1 MTALNTARNTAFIR
15 LRQEGRTDE
24 VARRLVEAIELGLFA
39 EGQQL
44 PSESELALQL
54 GVATVTLREA
64 LVVLRQRGLI
74 ETRRGRNGGSF
85 VCAPVELPEALLL
98 QKLRDMSGPD
108 LRDLGDEQTA
118 ISGTAA
124 RLAAKRSSPE
134 QHARIAQHIE
144 TLKQAGS
151 RLARHRA
158 DARFHIEVAAAAQS
172 LRLTHTEM
180 RLQSEV
186 GELLWLEAAGGGE
199 VAVVEQEHRAI
210 HQALVAGDSVLAGA
224 LAEAHV
230 SRGIKRLMSLRLEL
244 LAEAEVV

>member
-1 MTALNTARNTAFIR
+1 MTALNSARNTAFIR

-24 VARRLVEAIELGLFA
+24 VARRLVEAIELGMFA

-98 QKLRDMSGPD
+98 QRLRDMSGPD

-124 RLAAKRSSPE
+124 RLAARRSSPE
-134 QHARIAQHIE
+134 QQARIAQHIE
-144 TLKQAGS
+144 TLSQASS

-172 LRLTHTEM
+172 LRLTSAEM

-186 GELLWLEAAGGGE
+186 GELLWMEAAGGSD
-199 VAVVEQEHRAI
+199 VTVVEHEHRAI
-210 HQALVAGDSVLAGA
+210 LEALVAGDAVLAGA

-230 SRGIKRLMSLRLEL
+230 SRGIKRLISLRLEL
-244 LAEAEVV
+244 LADGQD

>member
-1 MTALNTARNTAFIR
+1 MTALNSARNTAFIR

-24 VARRLVEAIELGLFA
+24 VARRLVEAIELGMFA

-85 VCAPVELPEALLL
+85 VCAPVELPEVLLL
-98 QKLRDMSGPD
+98 QRLRDMSGPD

-134 QHARIAQHIE
+134 QQARIAQHIE
-144 TLKQAGS
+144 TLSQASS

-172 LRLTHTEM
+172 LRLTSAEM

-186 GELLWLEAAGGGE
+186 GELLWMEAAGGGD
-199 VAVVEQEHRAI
+199 VTVVEHEHRAI
-210 HQALVAGDSVLAGA
+210 LEALVAGDTVLAGA

-230 SRGIKRLMSLRLEL
+230 SRGIKRLISLRLEL
-244 LAEAEVV
+244 LAGGQD

>member
-1 MTALNTARNTAFIR
+1 MTALNSARNTAFIR

-24 VARRLVEAIELGLFA
+24 VARRLVEAIELGMFA

-98 QKLRDMSGPD
+98 QRLRDMSGPD

-134 QHARIAQHIE
+134 QQARIAQHIE
-144 TLKQAGS
+144 TLSQASS

-172 LRLTHTEM
+172 LRLTSAEM

-186 GELLWLEAAGGGE
+186 GELLWMEAAGGAD
-199 VAVVEQEHRAI
+199 VTVVEYEHRAI
-210 HQALVAGDSVLAGA
+210 LEALVAGDAVLAGA

-230 SRGIKRLMSLRLEL
+230 SRGIKRLISLRLEL
-244 LAEAEVV
+244 LADGQD

>member
-24 VARRLVEAIELGLFA
+24 VARRLVEAIELGLFT

-44 PSESELALQL
+44 PSETELALQL

-85 VCAPVELPEALLL
+85 VCAPVELPEPLLL
-98 QKLRDMSGPD
+98 QRLCDMSGPD

-134 QHARIAQHIE
+134 QQARIAQHIE
-144 TLKQAGS
+144 TLTQASS

-172 LRLTHTEM
+172 LRLTNAEM

-186 GELLWLEAAGGGE
+186 GELLWMEAAGGSD
-199 VAVVEQEHRAI
+199 VTVVEQEHRAI
-210 HQALVAGDSVLAGA
+210 LQALIAGDAVLAGA

-230 SRGIKRLMSLRLEL
+230 SRGIKRLISLRLDL
-244 LAEAEVV
+244 LAQAQA

>member
-1 MTALNTARNTAFIR
+1 MTALNSARNTAFIR

-24 VARRLVEAIELGLFA
+24 VARRLVEAIELGMFA

-98 QKLRDMSGPD
+98 QRLCDMSGPD

-124 RLAAKRSSPE
+124 RLAARRSTPE
-134 QHARIAQHIE
+134 QQARIAQHIE
-144 TLKQAGS
+144 TLSQASS

-172 LRLTHTEM
+172 LRLTSAEM
-180 RLQSEV
+180 RLQSEI
-186 GELLWLEAAGGGE
+186 GELLWMEAAGGGD
-199 VAVVEQEHRAI
+199 VTVVEHEHRAI
-210 HQALVAGDSVLAGA
+210 LEALVAGDAVLAGA

-230 SRGIKRLMSLRLEL
+230 SRGIKRLIGLRLEL
-244 LAEAEVV
+244 LADGQD

>member
-1 MTALNTARNTAFIR
+1 MTALNSARNTAFIR

-98 QKLRDMSGPD
+98 QRLRDMSGPD

-134 QHARIAQHIE
+134 QQGRIAHHIDM
-144 TLKQAGS
+144 LRQAGS

-172 LRLTHTEM
+172 LRLTHAEM

-186 GELLWLEAAGGGE
+186 GELLWMEAAGGGDITL
-199 VAVVEQEHRAI
+199 VEQEHQAI
-210 HQALVAGDSVLAGA
+210 LQALVAGDSVLAGA

-230 SRGIKRLMSLRLEL
+230 NRGIKRLISLRLEL
-244 LAEAEVV
+244 LAEAE